1 MARRSKLERKID
13 RCYYWTSLSRE
24 QCLDRYMPLRIDNN
38 DNVAKSNPIEHGLV
52 AVRGNNPSL
61 EGPAIVRSDMWV
73 NPSGATMVATDS
85 GMRPFEDTD
94 TVDGKYTLSEVVEEA
109 KNYTVPIILGILLL
123 VAVYFFFIKKK

>member
-24 QCLDRYMPLRIDNN
+24 QCLDRHMPLRIDNN
-38 DNVAKSNPIEHGLV
+38 NNVSRATAIEHGLV

-73 NPSGATMVATDS
+73 NPSEATLVSTDS

-94 TVDGKYTLSEVVEEA
+94 TVHGKYTWSEEA
-109 KNYTVPIILGILLL
+109 KNYTMPIILGILAL
-123 VAVYFFFIKKK
+123 VAVYFFFIKK